1 MVIRTPARSAL
12 VVLVALAAGAG
23 TSLALA
29 PAPATADEG
38 AVAEVS
44 ASAVAL
50 EVGNDA
56 DGDGTFSDVEE
67 VPSSTAPV
75 PFRVAVTNLADVA
88 ITVTDVVDV
97 MEATTLDL
105 LEAPYCPGLAG
116 ELAPGGSSSCTFT
129 LDRYLRTHAQPPR
142 DELVNVVKVTAAFAG
157 GTVTATDDS
166 TVVNPNAGRVAVEL
180 VVVNDADGD
189 GDFTADEQAVAANQD
204 VPFRVTVRNTS
215 PGTAVLRDLVA
226 TWDGQEGPRS
236 LFGDCPDLEGIALR
250 GAGEG
255 HDDGHDDGHDEG
267 HEDDGH
273 EGGRRPSSVTCT
285 AVLEGHA
292 PAAGSSRTTTISA
305 TLAKGHAPDVT
316 ATATAVSTVST
327 PAPVVVPPRADVD
340 LAARVGPPGGPYA
353 DHDVAPGLRV
363 DVSATGAT
371 VMYELEVVNVGETAL
386 TEIVIED
393 DLLVPGT
400 CRVPTS
406 LDVGES
412 VRCLVGPVAVSLGEH
427 VHEATVRARGSDQSV
442 SQSDAAWYQGVTV
455 DAPVVDE
462 PEPAVPAA
470 PVVEVLAGAVPPAV
484 TSTSPA
490 TLPRTGTDTA
500 PLAVAG
506 FGALLGGALLLGASD
521 RRRNQLTASP
531 SGGR

>member
-1 MVIRTPARSAL
+1 MV
-12 VVLVALAAGAG
+12 
-23 TSLALA
+23 
-29 PAPATADEG
+29 E
-38 AVAEVS
+38 
-44 ASAVAL
+44 
-50 EVGNDA
+50 
-56 DGDGTFSDVEE
+56 
-67 VPSSTAPV
+67 
-75 PFRVAVTNLADVA
+75 
-88 ITVTDVVDV
+88 
-97 MEATTLDL
+97 
-105 LEAPYCPGLAG
+105 
-116 ELAPGGSSSCTFT
+116 
-129 LDRYLRTHAQPPR
+129 
-142 DELVNVVKVTAAFAG
+142 VTAAYDG
-157 GTVTATDDS
+157 GTVTATDAS

-189 GDFTADEQAVAANQD
+189 GDFATAEQAVAAGQD

-215 PGTAVLRDLVA
+215 PGTAVLRELTA
-226 TWDGQEGPRS
+226 TWDGQEEPRS
-236 LFGDCPDLEGIALR
+236 LFGRCPDLQGMALR

-255 HDDGHDDGHDEG
+255 HDDGHGDDG
-267 HEDDGH
+267 HEDDGTTADVGDLH
-273 EGGRRPSSVTCT
+273 

-292 PAAGSSRTTTISA
+292 PAAGSSRTTTVAA
-305 TLAKGHAPDVT
+305 TLAKGHAPDVA

-406 LDVGES
+406 LGVGES
-412 VRCLVGPVAVSLGEH
+412 VRCLVGPVAASIGEH
-427 VHEATVRARGSDQSV
+427 VHEATVRARGFDQSV

-455 DAPVVDE
+455 EAPVVDE

-506 FGALLGGALLLGASD
+506 FGALLGGALLLGASG
-521 RRRNQLTASP
+521 RRRNQTSASP
-531 SGGR
+531 SGDR